1 MDEFKTINDLI
12 AETVKQSSYVTA
24 IISSVIFIIY
34 TLIVRIFDVV
44 KSKNKDKPLLEM
56 ASAIKEN
63 TQNIVKLNEVLDET
77 FKNAE
82 KKKLRQCEKAIE
94 CAFKSFGFK
103 LVQETT
109 AIIAHNNI
117 NVNRQLIVDNINKL
131 VSTEYYNLYS
141 TLSIYEIKGLTISS
155 KLKEE
160 WIKEVSNT
168 IINIIYDNQDSIAR
182 VTLMTNRL
190 SIYMNEY
197 TTYVVSKSFN

>member
-82 KKKLRQCEKAIE
+82 KKKLIE

-141 TLSIYEIKGLTISS
+141 TLSIYEIKGLTIAS